1 MDPTRHRFFLS
12 PNPLCARLG
21 RGHRP
26 LPVHSRKLIALGSAL
41 LAMIAPLARSASAA
55 EPPLILEA
63 KIPLGAVK
71 GRIDHLAIDL
81 ARQRLFVAELGNNSV
96 GAIDLQARTVIHRI
110 AGLTEP
116 QGVGYFPPADTLY
129 IANAGDG
136 SVHLYRGEDFAP
148 RGRIELGDDADNV
161 RIDAAHA
168 RVWVGHG
175 SGALAAIDAASN
187 RTTIDISLKAHPESF
202 RLDPAG
208 ETIFANVPDAGQI
221 AIVDVAAKRQRSA
234 IETHGDR
241 GNFPMALDID
251 RGQILAVFRRPPK
264 LVAYDMSS
272 GRPVASA
279 ETCGD
284 ADDIFLDAK
293 RGRVY
298 VSCGEGFVA
307 VHKAQDDYARLGRVA
322 TAAGARTSLWVPERD
337 RLYVAVRA
345 SGPEPA
351 AIWVFRP
358 SP

>member
-1 MDPTRHRFFLS
+1 MDPTRHRFLS
-12 PNPLCARLG
+12 PNPFCARLG

-26 LPVHSRKLIALGSAL
+26 LVLHGRKLIALGSAL
-41 LAMIAPLARSASAA
+41 LAMIAPLARAASAA
-55 EPPLILEA
+55 EPPLVLEA

-81 ARQRLFVAELGNNSV
+81 ARQRLFVAELGNDSV
-96 GAIDLQARTVIHRI
+96 GVVDLKAGTMIDRI
-110 AGLTEP
+110 AGLKEP

-129 IANAGDG
+129 VANAADG

-148 RGRIELGDDADNV
+148 LGRIEFGKDADNV
-161 RIDAAHA
+161 RVDAAHA
-168 RVWVGHG
+168 RIWVGYG

-187 RTTIDISLKAHPESF
+187 RKTIDISLKAHPESF

-221 AIVDVAAKRQRSA
+221 AIVDVAAKRQRSV
-234 IETHGDR
+234 IETHGER
-241 GNFPMALDID
+241 GNFPMALDTD
-251 RGQILAVFRRPPK
+251 RGRILAVFRSPPK
-264 LVAYDMSS
+264 LVAYDMAS

-284 ADDIFLDAK
+284 ADDVFLDAK

-298 VSCGEGFVA
+298 VSCGEGVVA
-307 VHKAQDDYARLGRVA
+307 VHEAQGDYARLGRVA
-322 TAAGARTSLWVPERD
+322 TAPGARTSLWVPERD

-345 SGPEPA
+345 TGREPA